1 MATLNTAE
9 QRAAIDGLLKS
20 AKEDSNEAGIIL
32 AYLETVLPTFGWAA
46 LLRTRAALWQPFIDD
61 GLSISAWCD
70 EVIRLANIQLA
81 Q

>member
-1 MATLNTAE
+1 MATLSQAE

-20 AKEDSNEAGIIL
+20 AQEDAREGGIIL
-32 AYLETVLPTFGWAA
+32 AYLETVLPAFAWETT
-46 LLRTRAALWQPFIDD
+46 LRSRAAVWAPFLAD

-70 EVIRLANIQLA
+70 EVVRYANNQLA